1 MNYKIILNMLG
12 KIFIVL
18 AFLMC
23 LPILVAYIYAENVVN
38 AFLIPVCG
46 LLLVGTPLSLMRVR
60 DKSLYAKE
68 GFVIVALVW
77 ILISVVGCV
86 PYLISGFISDFP
98 SAFFE
103 TVSGFTTTGSTI
115 LNLSTTEISLPK
127 SIMFWRIFQ
136 HWIGGMGVLVFLIAL
151 FPSNANTMHV
161 FRAES
166 PGPSASKLVSK
177 IRNTALILYCIYLAL
192 TTIMTLMLYFGGMS
206 FYESLLTA
214 FSTAGTGGFSAY
226 GDSILHYNS
235 VYVETVV
242 TIFMLL
248 FGVNFN
254 VYYLILIGKATKG
267 LKSEEFLTYL
277 IIVFFAILT
286 IAINILSITG
296 SFWTSLRYS
305 SFQTAAIIS
314 TTGFVSTNF
323 DSWPA
328 LSKGLLLFLTVIGA
342 CGGSTG
348 GGIKVSR
355 LMILFKS
362 STKDI
367 KKNLRSRSVNAVM
380 FEGEP
385 LARDVERNVRTYFIL
400 WVAIVIVSSLLLSL
414 DSYGDLYT
422 HFTATLTCIGN
433 VGPTVN
439 DIIGSMGN
447 FAGYSGFS
455 KIVLSIVMLAGRLEI
470 FPMIILFTP
479 RTWKRGK

>member
-1 MNYKIILNMLG
+1 MLG
-12 KIFIVL
+12 KIFLVL
-18 AFLMC
+18 ALLMC
-23 LPILVAYIYAENVVN
+23 LPIIVALTYEERILTP
-38 AFLIPVCG
+38 FLYPIVG
-46 LLLVGTPLSLMRVR
+46 LIIIGAPLSLMKVN

-77 ILISVVGCV
+77 ILISAVGCT
-86 PYLISGFISDFP
+86 PYLISGVIKDFS

-115 LNLSTTEISLPK
+115 LNLSTTEISMPRSL
-127 SIMFWRIFQ
+127 MFWRIFQ

-192 TTIMTLMLYFGGMS
+192 TTIMTLMLYFGGMG

-242 TIFMLL
+242 TVFMLL
-248 FGVNFN
+248 FGINFN

-267 LKSEEFLTYL
+267 LKSEEFLIYL
-277 IIVFFAILT
+277 IIVFISILT

-296 SFWTSLRYS
+296 NFWTSLRYS

-328 LSKGLLLFLTVIGA
+328 LSKGILLFLTVIGA

-355 LMILFKS
+355 MIILTKS
-362 STKDI
+362 SVKDI
-367 KKNLRSRSVNAVM
+367 KKSLRPHSVNALM
-380 FEGEP
+380 FEKEP
-385 LARDVERNVRTYFIL
+385 LSREVERNVRTYFIM
-400 WVAIVIVSSLLLSL
+400 WVAIVILSTLLLSL

-422 HFTATLTCIGN
+422 HFTSTLTCIGN
-433 VGPTVN
+433 VGPAIN
-439 DIIGSMGN
+439 DLIGSMGN
-447 FAGYSGFS
+447 FSGYSGFS